1 MSVNH
6 WLQQTQTPL
15 HWVAQIMFYA
25 PVLFSSLG
33 SGETTALVQTIITG
47 AVNVLATVVAIVVVD
62 RGGRRMLFFE
72 GGVQMALAEICM
84 AGLIA
89 WSFRAGAAALSSGVR
104 IPHRSHAAHAG
115 SRSVRAVMV
124 RTRLNLYRGR
134 PHDHLPEALPPAS
147 IASKRSVFERN
158 PEGRMACHSVCLRF
172 RRSQRSSACSAVH

>member
-1 MSVNH
+1 
-6 WLQQTQTPL
+6 
-15 HWVAQIMFYA
+15 MFYA

-89 WSFRAGAAALSSGVR
+89 WNFRAGAAALTSGVR
-104 IPHRSHAAHAG
+104 PHSIKHAVRS
-115 SRSVRAVMV
+115 
-124 RTRLNLYRGR
+124 
-134 PHDHLPEALPPAS
+134 
-147 IASKRSVFERN
+147 
-158 PEGRMACHSVCLRF
+158 
-172 RRSQRSSACSAVH
+172 